1 VTGGVAD
8 GQEDRLAAGFGF
20 LEGFGPPTV
29 PMDRVVLVKEKIRAG
44 FLGEAIGA
52 HLFFFQLVRKQRD
65 ARIALTD

>member
-1 VTGGVAD
+1 
-8 GQEDRLAAGFGF
+8 
-20 LEGFGPPTV
+20 V